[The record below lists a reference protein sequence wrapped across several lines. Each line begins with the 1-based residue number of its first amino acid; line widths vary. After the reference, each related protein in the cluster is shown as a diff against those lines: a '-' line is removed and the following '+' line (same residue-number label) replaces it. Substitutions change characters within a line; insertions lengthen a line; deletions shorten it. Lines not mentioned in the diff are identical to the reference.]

1 MADLPVVHLP
11 PLVGRQ
17 SESWSAYLE
26 LAPDLGEECLLVG
39 GQMVFLHEVERGA
52 DDTRPT
58 ADVDLVVDLRVRPA
72 ALRHVHRVLT
82 NADFDQLDPNA
93 DGIAHRYSRGGAS
106 LDVLAPDNI
115 GSRAQLGL
123 GAGRTI
129 EAPGSTQA
137 FVRSERIQV
146 VLGTGESATIR
157 RPTLVGA
164 VLGKTAAVTKVVSQP
179 REQRTKHLR
188 DVDSLAR
195 LVGGADR
202 RDADLTKRERSAL
215 TSFAN
220 NEEMSELARRSL
232 LLLAR
237 SVA

>member
-1 MADLPVVHLP
+1 VNDSPVVHLP

-17 SESWSAYLE
+17 SESWSAFVE

-39 GQMVFLHEVERGA
+39 GQMVFLHEVERDA
-52 DDTRPT
+52 DDSRPT
-58 ADVDLVVDLRVRPA
+58 ADVDLVVDLRLRPT
-72 ALRHVHRVLT
+72 ALQQVNSVLVD
-82 NADFDQLDPNA
+82 ADFDQLDPNA
-93 DGIAHRYSRGGAS
+93 NGIAHRYTRRGAS

-115 GSRAQLGL
+115 GPRAQLAI

-137 FVRSERIQV
+137 FARSERIQV
-146 VLGTGESATIR
+146 VLATGESATIR

-164 VLGKTAAVTKVVSQP
+164 VLGKTAAVTKISSQT
-179 REQRTKHLR
+179 REQRAKHRR

-195 LVGGADR
+195 LVGAADR
-202 RDADLTKRERSAL
+202 HGADLTRKEGSAL

-220 NEEMSELARRSL
+220 NEELTELARRSL
-232 LLLAR
+232 LLLA
-237 SVA
+237 APTA